1 MGLFLV
7 LFWYLA
13 GFRWMYFTF
22 KSATSR
28 LGTLRELAYKC
39 LIWLVLLTTEGRLR
53 RRNRRIS
60 RHNGKNPEWDE
71 AMLSTAVR

>member
-22 KSATSR
+22 KSPTSR
-28 LGTLRELAYKC
+28 LGTLRELTYKR

-60 RHNGKNPEWDE
+60 RHNGKNPQWDDVVHRN
-71 AMLSTAVR
+71 AVT